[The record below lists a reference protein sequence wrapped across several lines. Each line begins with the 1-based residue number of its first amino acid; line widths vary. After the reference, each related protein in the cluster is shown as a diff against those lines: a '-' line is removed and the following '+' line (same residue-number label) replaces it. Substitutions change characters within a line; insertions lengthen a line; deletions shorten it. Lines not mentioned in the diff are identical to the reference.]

1 MPKQLFLCALA
12 WLAFG
17 GPASAQSQRPF
28 DWQAHRGG
36 RGLLPEN
43 TIPAMRRA
51 LALGVTTL
59 EMDVAIS
66 QDKQVLL
73 SHDPFMNADF
83 VYRPDGRPIAKAEE
97 KSLKLYGLPYAEI
110 RRYDVGSHSNPKFAQ
125 QQPLLTY
132 KPLLAEVIDS
142 AETYAQRHHRPAP
155 FYNIETKTSPAGDS
169 VYHPAPEEFVR
180 LLLAVVAAK
189 GIQSRVIIQSFD
201 PRTLEIVHRAQPQL
215 RTALL
220 VENPDGLEKNL
231 RRLSFSPTI
240 YSPHYKLVDDALAQA
255 CHQKNILIIP
265 WTVNTVAEA
274 EQLIRKQVDGLITDY
289 PNCLVRL
296 QHYRWKK

>member
-1 MPKQLFLCALA
+1 MHKQLFICAFL
-12 WLAFG
+12 WLG
-17 GPASAQSQRPF
+17 CGSVVAQPQRPF

-43 TIPAMRRA
+43 TIPAMRHA

-59 EMDVAIS
+59 EMDIAIS

-83 VYRPDGRPIAKAEE
+83 VYRPAGQPIAKAEE
-97 KSLKLYGLPYAEI
+97 KSLKLYKMPYAEI
-110 RRYDVGSHSNPKFAQ
+110 RRYDVGSHGNPKFPQ

-142 AETYAQRHHRPAP
+142 AEAYARSHHRPAP
-155 FYNIETKTSPAGDS
+155 FYNIETKTSPAGDG

-189 GIQSRVIIQSFD
+189 GIQKRVIIQSFD
-201 PRTLEIVHRAQPQL
+201 PRPLEVVHRAQPQL

-220 VENPDGLEKNL
+220 VENPAGLEKNL
-231 RRLSFSPTI
+231 LRLSFKPTI
-240 YSPHYKLVDDALAQA
+240 YSPQYKLVDTALVQA
-255 CHQKNILIIP
+255 CHQRTILVIP
-265 WTVNTVAEA
+265 WTVNNPAEA
-274 EQLIRKQVDGLITDY
+274 EQLIQQQVDGLITDY
-289 PNCLVRL
+289 PTLVR
-296 QHYRWKK
+296 KSK